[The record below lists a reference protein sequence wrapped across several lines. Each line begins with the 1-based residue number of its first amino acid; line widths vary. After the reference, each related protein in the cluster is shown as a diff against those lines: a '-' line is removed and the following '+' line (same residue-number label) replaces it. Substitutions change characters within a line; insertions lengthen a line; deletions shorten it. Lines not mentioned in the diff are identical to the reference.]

1 MYGTIAGL
9 IALSIEAIGGV
20 PQFISNQKNK
30 SVEGLSVFMVI
41 TWFFSDFTKTLYFVV
56 EVNKKIMLETTI
68 SIYYVWSFPVNHG
81 CPHHHPDHGLPRKKC
96 NVREKWERGI
106 PATRSRGGNE
116 SLMLMIIRL

>member
-1 MYGTIAGL
+1 MDIKMYGTIAGL

-56 EVNKKIMLETTI
+56 EVIKK
-68 SIYYVWSFPVNHG
+68 
-81 CPHHHPDHGLPRKKC
+81 
-96 NVREKWERGI
+96 
-106 PATRSRGGNE
+106 
-116 SLMLMIIRL
+116 